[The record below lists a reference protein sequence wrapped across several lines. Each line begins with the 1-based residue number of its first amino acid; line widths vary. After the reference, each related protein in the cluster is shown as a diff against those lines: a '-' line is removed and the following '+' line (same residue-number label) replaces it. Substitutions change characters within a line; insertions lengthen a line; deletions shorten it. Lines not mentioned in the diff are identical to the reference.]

1 METKNWIILF
11 FLAAIWGS
19 AFMFIKVATP
29 EFGPL
34 LLVNSRLYLAGFIFI
49 PFLLQ
54 KKYRKLFRS
63 HFPGIL
69 VLSVSNNALPFFLFS
84 YASLGAD
91 SNILAILNGTTAF
104 MTTLL
109 ALIWIGEKINF
120 FQVVGLICGFLG
132 ILILVN
138 PVNSSTTIMAGLSC
152 VLGAF
157 CYSFS
162 GVFIQ
167 KVGKNLNTFVLIGW
181 SLFFGALIMTP
192 ITLNYLP
199 EVMPSQLGILS
210 MLWLGVVS
218 TGIAYIAYVRLIK
231 NIGAIKT
238 SSVTYLIPV
247 FGIIWGNVFLS
258 EEITFLILIGFIFI
272 MLGLY
277 LINRKTI

>member
-34 LLVNSRLYLAGFIFI
+34 LLVNSRLYLAGLIFI
-49 PFLLQ
+49 PFLIQ

-199 EVMPSQLGILS
+199 EVMPSQLSILS

-218 TGIAYIAYVRLIK
+218 TGIAYIAYAVSYTHLTLPTK
-231 NIGAIKT
+231 A
-238 SSVTYLIPV
+238 
-247 FGIIWGNVFLS
+247 
-258 EEITFLILIGFIFI
+258 
-272 MLGLY
+272 
-277 LINRKTI
+277 